1 METSLHRALKD
12 HYAAGGCPTEV
23 RVGRYRIDVVRDDE
37 LIEIQHSALAA
48 IRDKVAALLVD
59 HRVRVVKPIVVTKQ
73 LVKRSRRRGCV
84 VDRRLSPKRGRLL
97 DVFDELVHFTRVFPH
112 ERLTLEV
119 VLIDVE
125 EWRVPGHGR
134 RRRRREADFV
144 VEDRKLAGIRAAHQ
158 FRQAADLAAL
168 VPADL
173 PSPFTTADLAE
184 VFGVRRHL
192 AQQIA
197 YCFRQMGAATV
208 VGRSR
213 SGVQYRLLHESGRDE
228 RVA

>member
-12 HYAAGGCPTEV
+12 HYAAGDCPTEV
-23 RVGRYRIDVVRDDE
+23 RVGRYRIDVVRGDE

-48 IRDKVAALLVD
+48 IRDKVAALLVE
-59 HRVRVVKPIVVTKQ
+59 HRVRVVKPIVVTKR
-73 LVKRSRRRGCV
+73 LVKRSRKRGKV
-84 VDRRLSPKRGRLL
+84 VDQRLSPKRGRLL

-125 EWRVPGHGR
+125 EWRYPGHGR
-134 RRRRREADFV
+134 RRRQRDRDFV
-144 VEDRKLAGIRAAHQ
+144 VEDRKLVGIRESQ
-158 FRQAADLAAL
+158 RFRQAADLAAL
-168 VPADL
+168 VPTAL
-173 PSPFTTADLAE
+173 PTPFDTADLAKG
-184 VFGVRRHL
+184 FGVPRHV
-192 AQQIA
+192 AQQVA

-213 SGVQYRLLHESGRDE
+213 NGIQYRLTHPPARGE
-228 RVA
+228 RMA